1 MFSCPTQSCKLP
13 MTNSGEVLI
22 DRADIERPE
31 AEVRHLQEKVNGGGK
46 RIEMRS
52 DSGRIVIR

>member
-1 MFSCPTQSCKLP
+1 